1 MKINRKI
8 IIYIEAL
15 LTVVI
20 WGGTFVATKVT
31 LQEASPA
38 LIVWLRFAIGI
49 VVLGATVAIRKQ
61 FTIPA
66 WRELPYLALLGLLG
80 VTLHQWLQATG
91 LQTAAAT
98 NTAWI
103 VATIPMFTALL
114 GWLVLKEKLGAI
126 RVGGIILATIGV
138 LVIVSK
144 GDMPALFKGVFGT
157 LGEFLILI
165 SSVNWAVFSILS
177 RRGLKTY
184 PATLMMFY
192 VMVFGW
198 LFANIWL
205 FGFGSGLSEIPHLS
219 GQGWIGIL
227 ILGLLGSGVAYITW
241 YDALQA
247 LPAGQLSVFIN
258 VEPLITTMIAAL
270 VLGESITWV
279 IVLGAAMILLG
290 IYLVNRP
297 DPHAV
302 DPA

>member
-1 MKINRKI
+1 MNRKL

-20 WGGTFVATKVT
+20 WGATFVATKKT

-49 VVLGATVAIRKQ
+49 VVLGVTVAARKQ

-66 WRELPYLALLGLLG
+66 WRELPYLALLGFLG

-103 VATIPMFTALL
+103 VATIPMFTVLL
-114 GWLVLKEKLGAI
+114 GWLVLKEKLGAVHI
-126 RVGGIILATIGV
+126 GGIILATVGV

-144 GDMPALFKGVFGT
+144 GDVPALFKGVFGT

-165 SSVNWAVFSILS
+165 SSVNWAVFSIIS

-219 GQGWIGIL
+219 GQGWVGIL

-258 VEPLITTMIAAL
+258 VEPLITTVIAAL

-297 DPHAV
+297 DKHAI